1 MKKIVIALLAVILVI
16 SCVVGIVACDK
27 KGANVLE
34 NYIFELEGTTV
45 SEDFVLPATIGGQAA
60 NWTSDNVAITLTKNE
75 KDWTAAITHPE
86 TGIVEVTLTV
96 TAGSYSKSFKVSVK
110 AIDVYDIAD
119 NYTFV
124 NNKATV
130 TSDFELDS
138 IASFKGKTANVTW
151 TVDEAYSAYIGID
164 GNYCRVTPQSE
175 PTDVAIKAT
184 FTYGEDSTTIAYRMT
199 IYKTMEGLELVD
211 YWYSNT
217 GVSITMSGYVVEIG
231 TEYSESYNNVTLY
244 MVNDDFTAGFYLY
257 RVKADVA
264 TGTALRPGV
273 HVTCTGTT
281 NTNYNGLIE
290 TNAGGNIVIDADIA
304 PIDVR
309 EHVKAIDDELIGN
322 VPATIYN
329 ESRLVSL
336 SNWKVKE
343 VKTADLSAGGNQTI
357 LVLEKSKAT
366 VSVAVSKYVS
376 GAYADKD
383 DTYQAICNTAAGY
396 SVGDVVSVTGIWS
409 NYKGWQIIPLAVS
422 DITTGTADPDGTTY
436 AGDKVAAA
444 VSEVNARIEAEGLNT
459 RVTEALSVNLPTTSG
474 DVEIAYTAINS
485 KSVVVGENGL
495 LTLTPGNPEQTT
507 LQVTYTCGEFTT
519 VQFFYIKS
527 LVPTAATIMDDLAE
541 LVPETI
547 KQVTD
552 LPTIDGI
559 EITWEVK
566 NAGDNNNISIN
577 NGQLIPVLEEEEV
590 KVSITATLTYNEVT
604 KTKTFYITIAAGKGP
619 QQIDMASVA
628 EDTGYVLAINQVNL
642 GKSLY
647 AINQLSGNYIATT
660 DDPEKA
666 ELVYV
671 EIVKDAEETAVIGY
685 RLYFKAKDGTKT
697 YISTK
702 IGKNSSNKT
711 TGYMDLVTENAA
723 VWTYDATT
731 NSLYTPVD
739 LGTAESPD
747 VVNHYFGTYSTF
759 NTISLSKSSYISE
772 SNTGVSQFPGFLA
785 TIAFKPLTSNEIKV
799 SASEGASVEN
809 LSKTSGLNGEKF
821 TFTVSVENN
830 YSLTSVKVGN
840 TTLEPDVQGVYTGT
854 ISGATTITV
863 VATPLLDTPEKIVNA
878 AYELQSGATLGE
890 FTLTGVVK
898 SIDTAYSTQY
908 GNITVT
914 IVVGDLTEKPIV
926 CFRMIGTG
934 AENIAVNDT
943 ITVTGTITNYN
954 GTIEFT
960 SGCTLDARTA
970 GTSTVGVDSASSAN
984 ATVTITDGLTSGTNG
999 TTFTFTVVAASGHEI
1014 VSVKVNGSVVEA
1026 VDGTYT
1032 GTINGNTLI
1041 LVETKEEGAAT
1052 AQVVSSLA
1060 FPNANNQKIGSYTA
1074 TWTAYNDSDETWTI
1088 DGFNN
1093 NNNGWSLIK
1102 CGRKGNA
1109 SVASIATGSAMADAI
1124 TKIVIDFASIT
1135 TANVNSAKLVVA
1147 TDAAFTENV
1156 QEIDFTSSLAAGEVT
1171 VNVGTPTAN
1180 CYYKLVFDCASGS
1193 ANGFVQINSIDY
1205 YAVK

>member
-60 NWTSDNVAITLTKNE
+60 NWTSNNVAITLTKNE

-281 NTNYNGLIE
+281 NTNYNGLVE

-436 AGDKVAAA
+436 AGDKVKVA
-444 VSEVNARIEAEGLNT
+444 VSEVNAKIEAEGLNT

-647 AINQLSGNYIATT
+647 AINQLSKVNFIATT

-671 EIVKDAEETAVIGY
+671 EIVKDAGETTVIGY

-759 NTISLSKSSYISE
+759 DTISLSKSSYINE

-785 TIAFKPLTSNEIKV
+785 NIAFKPLSSNEIKV
-799 SASEGASVEN
+799 SASAGASVEN

-821 TFTVSVENN
+821 TFTVSVEKN

-926 CFRMIGTG
+926 CFRLKGTG

-1041 LVETKEEGAAT
+1041 LVETKEAGAADP
-1052 AQVVSSLA
+1052 VL
-1060 FPNANNQKIGSYTA
+1060 
-1074 TWTAYNDSDETWTI
+1074 
-1088 DGFNN
+1088 
-1093 NNNGWSLIK
+1093 
-1102 CGRKGNA
+1102 
-1109 SVASIATGSAMADAI
+1109 VASFTLGADKDTTTHGDGSAITTYTETNGDYTLTLSGLTNVYGGANDATGKGCLKLGTSKNPGSLTITVPTGVKKVVIYVGGYKANAAKYAINGGTVATTTKNSNDGEYDAI
-1124 TKIVIDFASIT
+1124 TIDVPADGIITFAT
-1135 TANVNSAKLVVA
+1135 
-1147 TDAAFTENV
+1147 
-1156 QEIDFTSSLAAGEVT
+1156 Q
-1171 VNVGTPTAN
+1171 
-1180 CYYKLVFDCASGS
+1180 SGGVR
-1193 ANGFVQINSIDY
+1193 AMINTIEF
-1205 YAVK
+1205 YA